1 MYAEKIYPLFIPFLK
16 IFESRAP
23 ATESDSARVYDTI
36 LFGCNRAGYDFV
48 KIFKEFGAQFL
59 AIDFDPDIIKE
70 LTGKGINCIYG
81 DAEDSEFLEEISI
94 GRAKIIIST
103 IPEFETN
110 NFLVNKV
117 RAENKDSLVLLL
129 SYNIDDAIKLYECG
143 ATYVIL
149 PHFVGGEFAV
159 KVISEAGFDVEK
171 LNAKREEHV
180 NYLKERKAL
189 GHAHPVWNHNR

>member
-1 MYAEKIYPLFIPFLK
+1 MSEEVVSVITILGFFSIAMSSYLIVYSEKIYPLFIPLLK

-23 ATESDSARVYDTI
+23 TTESDSARVYDTV

-48 KIFKEFGAQFL
+48 KIFKEFGTQFL

-94 GRAKIIIST
+94 GRAKIVIST

-117 RAENKDSLVLLL
+117 RSENKDSLVLLL
-129 SYNIDDAIKLYECG
+129 S
-143 ATYVIL
+143 
-149 PHFVGGEFAV
+149 
-159 KVISEAGFDVEK
+159 
-171 LNAKREEHV
+171 
-180 NYLKERKAL
+180 
-189 GHAHPVWNHNR
+189 